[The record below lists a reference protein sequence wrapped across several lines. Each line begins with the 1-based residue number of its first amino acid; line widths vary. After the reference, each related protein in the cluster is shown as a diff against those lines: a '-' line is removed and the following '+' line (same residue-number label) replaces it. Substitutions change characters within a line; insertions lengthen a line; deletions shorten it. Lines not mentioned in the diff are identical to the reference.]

1 MVFQRAQD
9 FFIITRGCSY
19 RFFVTAGIIA
29 SAEATSLVGGSGSV
43 LPLKSFKF
51 GGSEMLFSAL
61 VIICLR
67 KIDLEDENGRQLQIT
82 IIKITESKENKSIHR
97 LDLSGSTGPGAG
109 GSCPTALLLVG

>member
-1 MVFQRAQD
+1 MAQD
-9 FFIITRGCSY
+9 FFIITQGCSY
-19 RFFVTAGIIA
+19 RFFVTAGSSA
-29 SAEATSLVGGSGSV
+29 SVEGTSLVGGSGSV